1 MIKNFH
7 STFSLLDER
16 TIPCVGFGTYKVDP
30 DEDGV
35 STLALAIQMG
45 YRHFDTAS
53 LYGTENVLSEA
64 IKESGVDRKEFFIT
78 TKVWKDDL
86 EPEKIRASVEKSLQN
101 LGMDYVDLLLIHWP
115 RVDENDEKWEEK
127 LAKAWE
133 TFIELK
139 KEGKTKS
146 IGVSNFLPQH
156 FDAIRGMETPV
167 VDQIEFH
174 VGYMQ
179 TGAVDYCHRHNIVV
193 EAWAPLGRGKLV
205 ENEDVVKIA
214 KKYVVSTAQVLLK
227 FCLQHDVLPIAKS
240 SNYSRMKAN
249 MDLFDFELE
258 DEDLNALRAVP
269 DKTGWSGEHPDL
281 AIPKLVIED
290 EEQF

>member
-1 MIKNFH
+1 MYDF
-7 STFSLLDER
+7 LDKLITVALPR
-16 TIPCVGFGTYKVDP
+16 VKDFRGLSKSKFDGRGNYAFG
-30 DEDGV
+30 
-35 STLALAIQMG
+35 
-45 YRHFDTAS
+45 
-53 LYGTENVLSEA
+53 
-64 IKESGVDRKEFFIT
+64 IKEHLIFPEISVD
-78 TKVWKDDL
+78 
-86 EPEKIRASVEKSLQN
+86 KI
-101 LGMDYVDLLLIHWP
+101 
-115 RVDENDEKWEEK
+115 
-127 LAKAWE
+127 
-133 TFIELK
+133 
-139 KEGKTKS
+139 
-146 IGVSNFLPQH
+146 
-156 FDAIRGMETPV
+156 DAIRGMETPV

-214 KKYVVSTAQVLLK
+214 KKYNVSTAQVLLK

-290 EEQF
+290 EE

>member
-53 LYGTENVLSEA
+53 LYGTENVLGEA

-139 KEGKTKS
+139 KECKTKS

-214 KKYVVSTAQVLLK
+214 KKYNVSTAQVLLK

-249 MDLFDFELE
+249 MELFDFELE

-290 EEQF
+290 EE

>member
-53 LYGTENVLSEA
+53 LYGTENVLGEA

-167 VDQIEFH
+167 VDQTEFH

-193 EAWAPLGRGKLV
+193 EAWAPLGRGKEV

-214 KKYVVSTAQVLLK
+214 KKYNVSTAQVLLK

-249 MDLFDFELE
+249 MELFDFELE

-290 EEQF
+290 EE

>member
-35 STLALAIQMG
+35 STLALAVQMG

-53 LYGTENVLSEA
+53 LYGTENVLGEA

-214 KKYVVSTAQVLLK
+214 KKYNVSTAQVLLK

-290 EEQF
+290 EE

>member
-53 LYGTENVLSEA
+53 LYGTENVLGEA

-127 LAKAWE
+127 IAKACE

-214 KKYVVSTAQVLLK
+214 KKYNVSTAQVLLK

-290 EEQF
+290 EE